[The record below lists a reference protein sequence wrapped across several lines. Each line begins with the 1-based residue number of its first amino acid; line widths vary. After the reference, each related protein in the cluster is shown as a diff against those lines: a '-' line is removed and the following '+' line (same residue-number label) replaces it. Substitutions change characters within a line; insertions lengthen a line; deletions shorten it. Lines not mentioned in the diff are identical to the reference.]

1 MTNYALLYAQANKLS
16 LLLVED
22 YEPLLSDMLEVLEEF
37 YGTVVAVSNGIEAL
51 EAYESFYQEHQHYF
65 DIVVSDIQMPK
76 MNGIDLSKQLK
87 EIYPEQQIIV
97 LSAYTDSKYLL
108 ELINYGIAQF
118 ITKPIDHN
126 KLLDTLYFVGK
137 KVVNHDEDE
146 VDESILKLVE
156 MYTWD
161 KEKDL
166 LKNGKKTIELTQHE
180 IILMRLLV
188 KKNHQICTNDDII
201 EEFYANNVDISH
213 KNIRNLIFKLRKK
226 LPRNLINS
234 IYGMGYKFTPTP

>member
-1 MTNYALLYAQANKLS
+1 MTNYALFYAQANKLS

-22 YEPLLSDMLEVLEEF
+22 YEPLLSGMLEVLEEF
-37 YGTVVAVSNGIEAL
+37 YGTVVTASNGIEAI
-51 EAYESFYQEHQHYF
+51 EAYESYYKEHQHYF

-76 MNGIDLSKQLK
+76 MNGIDLCKRLK
-87 EIYPEQQIIV
+87 EISPEQQIIV
-97 LSAYTDSKYLL
+97 LSAYTDSEYLL
-108 ELINYGIAQF
+108 ELINFGIAQF
-118 ITKPIDHN
+118 ITKPIDDN
-126 KLLDTLYFVGK
+126 KFVDTLFFVGK
-137 KVVNHDEDE
+137 KIANHEEEELDK
-146 VDESILKLVE
+146 SIVKLVE

-166 LKNGKKTIELTQHE
+166 LQNGKKTIELTQHE

-188 KKNHQICTNDDII
+188 KKNYQICTNDDII